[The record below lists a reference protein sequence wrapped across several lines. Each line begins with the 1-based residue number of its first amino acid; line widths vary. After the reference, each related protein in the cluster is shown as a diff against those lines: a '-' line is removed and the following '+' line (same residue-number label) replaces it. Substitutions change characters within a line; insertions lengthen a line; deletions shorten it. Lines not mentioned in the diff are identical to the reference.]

1 MSRGVAGGFSGNAVP
16 APMKPTHNMVA
27 AQCTADNRPAPHSRR
42 HTTERPTMNHA
53 TVRRP
58 IEMQGFV
65 LRFPSL
71 FDDGRGYAF
80 PCDVRGEVN
89 LQALSPRAR
98 DNYLAARSRVGRD
111 FGQPAVLAEER
122 WH

>member
-1 MSRGVAGGFSGNAVP
+1 
-16 APMKPTHNMVA
+16 
-27 AQCTADNRPAPHSRR
+27 
-42 HTTERPTMNHA
+42 MNHTA
-53 TVRRP
+53 VRHP
-58 IEMQGFV
+58 AQNLGFV

-71 FDDGRGYAF
+71 FDGGRGYAF
-80 PCDVRGEVN
+80 PCDARGEVN
-89 LQALSPRAR
+89 LRALSPRAR